1 MPAIIAMLLGGLI
14 RIVGQLA
21 AQVLVALGIGVV
33 TYSGVSMG
41 IEAIQ
46 SPAVGAVALLP
57 PPVFGMRGLLKV
69 GVCMNII
76 FSAVAARMVINGASS
91 TIKRFQIK

>member
-33 TYSGVSMG
+33 TYTGFSAGLD
-41 IEAIQ
+41 AIKAQ
-46 SPAVGAVALLP
+46 AISAFTGLP
-57 PPVFGMRGLLKV
+57 SEVFGMLGLLKV
-69 GVCMNII
+69 GVCMNIV
-76 FSAVAARMVINGASS
+76 FSAIAARMVINGASS
-91 TIKRFQIK
+91 TLKRFQIK